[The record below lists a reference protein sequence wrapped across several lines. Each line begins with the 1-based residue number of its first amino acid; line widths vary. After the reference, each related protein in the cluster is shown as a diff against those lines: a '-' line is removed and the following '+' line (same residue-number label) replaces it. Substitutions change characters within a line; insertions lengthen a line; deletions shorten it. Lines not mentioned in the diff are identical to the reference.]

1 MTDHM
6 GSTPV
11 STWWTVRC
19 FCHSTLN
26 LICLLF
32 HPTPI
37 NKAQRSPSL
46 SLCKA
51 RTWKKSDDSFKS
63 RADKWTYF
71 KIEITRTKYI
81 KCHYKITEM
90 ISNVITWPYSRD
102 INWHCGITIRI
113 SNVLQCNK
121 IMMLNVIT
129 DVQSWCTSKMSW
141 KNHSRD
147 IKCHY
152 KIDQSA
158 YKCN

>member
-6 GSTPV
+6 GSTPT

-63 RADKWTYF
+63 RADKWTYMYF
-71 KIEITRTKYI
+71 KIEILAQY
-81 KCHYKITEM
+81 
-90 ISNVITWPYSRD
+90 ISNVIIGSHRD
-102 INWHCGITIRI
+102 DIKCHHMTIQSWYQLTLQYHTIRI
-113 SNVLQCNK
+113 SNVLQYNK

-141 KNHSRD
+141 KNHSHD

-158 YKCN
+158 Y